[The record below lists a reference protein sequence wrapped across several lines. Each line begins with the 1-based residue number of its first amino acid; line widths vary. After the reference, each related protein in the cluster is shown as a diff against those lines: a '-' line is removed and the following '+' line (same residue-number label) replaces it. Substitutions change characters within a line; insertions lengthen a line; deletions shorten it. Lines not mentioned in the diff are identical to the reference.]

1 MAFLLSLILTIFFTP
16 YLISF
21 LNRVNLV
28 DEPGGRR
35 IHTNATPRL
44 GGIVMYSVTV
54 LMLFVF
60 ANDLTGFRPI
70 LLGSAVI
77 FMCGIMDDIKG
88 IRWYSKFAMQFI
100 SSALM
105 VYFLQMNYNFESLK
119 IFGIIFPAPYSYG
132 VLFLFIVGAINSIN
146 LMDGMDGLASGF
158 SLLVFLIMVSLL
170 ILTHNFVA
178 AIIALSFAGGLIGFL
193 KFNASPASIFLGD
206 TGSLTLGYFLV
217 FTSLSFAF
225 NNKIAEKDITFP
237 IILLGLPIIDTFKVM
252 FMRIL
257 QRKSPFLAD
266 KSHLHHILL
275 EKKMRHKVIVFI
287 INGFSIVFALVGL
300 YYLKYSQNIGMLF
313 FAALTFSLILFQLLL
328 QKINTMRI
336 KNLLRRAVKDKFA
349 WIRVIP
355 KYFVHITAIILFVF
369 IVSNFPLKAEFDKK
383 MLMVIFCSL
392 LLLFVISFINKLKNR
407 GLNEIYILFNMVVFF
422 LFSNLSFTIN
432 SKINSEW
439 VSALGLIAVLL
450 LVLGFLLV
458 RERLFPEKKVFLTGL
473 DLLLILIISSSYLIN
488 SMLINVLFTK
498 LSISLIS
505 AFLVYL
511 LYKIIIYIDNKYMRP
526 LFYSSFLL
534 SLVTII
540 FLLLN

>member
-1 MAFLLSLILTIFFTP
+1 
-16 YLISF
+16 
-21 LNRVNLV
+21 LV

-35 IHTNATPRL
+35 IHLNATPRL
-44 GGIVMYSVTV
+44 GGIVLYSVTI

-100 SSALM
+100 AAGLM
-105 VYFLQMNYNFESLK
+105 IYFLQLNYNFENLK
-119 IFGIIFPAPYSYG
+119 IFGICFPYPFSYIL
-132 VLFLFIVGAINSIN
+132 LFMFVVGAINSVN
-146 LMDGMDGLASGF
+146 LLDGMDGLASGF
-158 SLLVFLIMVSLL
+158 SLIAFLVLVSLL
-170 ILTHNFVA
+170 VLTHNYA
-178 AIIALSFAGGLIGFL
+178 SAIIAVSFAGGLIGFL

-225 NNKIAEKDITFP
+225 NNKIPEKDITFP

-257 QRKSPFLAD
+257 QGKSPFLPD
-266 KSHLHHILL
+266 RNHLHHILL
-275 EKKMRHKVIVFI
+275 EKKMRQKVIVFF
-287 INGFSIVFALVGL
+287 INGFSIFFALSAL
-300 YYLKYSQNIGMLF
+300 YYIKYSRSFGMILF
-313 FAALTFSLILFQLLL
+313 ALLTCLLILFQLLL
-328 QKINTMRI
+328 HNINTLRI
-336 KNLLRRAVKDKFA
+336 KSMFRILLKNKFV
-349 WIRVIP
+349 WIKVIP
-355 KYFVHITAIILFVF
+355 KYFVHLTSIILFVF
-369 IVSNFPLKAEFDKK
+369 LISNFPLKAEFDKK
-383 MLMVIFCSL
+383 ILMIVFCSL

-407 GLNEIYILFNMVVFF
+407 GLNEIYVLFNMVVFF

-439 VSALGLIAVLL
+439 ISTLGLIAVLL

-458 RERLFPEKKVFLTGL
+458 RERIFPEKKVFLTGL

-511 LYKIIIYIDNKYMRP
+511 LYKIIIYVDNKYMRP

-540 FLLLN
+540 VLLLG